1 MDRNLVHVSV
11 PELDSSL
18 SCSDIR
24 LVDPIRGFLTD
35 ALDGLR
41 VAPDL
46 DCDDDDEEAVSWIDW
61 ETLGSL
67 QQDSLPF
74 SS

>member
-1 MDRNLVHVSV
+1 M
-11 PELDSSL
+11 
-18 SCSDIR
+18 SCSEIR
-24 LVDPIRGFLTD
+24 FVDPMSGFLTE
-35 ALDGLR
+35 AFEGLR

-46 DCDDDDEEAVSWIDW
+46 EDCDDEAAVSWIDC